1 MSLRLRPLPE
11 SRHFDAALLAAFRRE
26 RRTKYAQAGNAYLVW
41 EAIIVAALAAA
52 LTFILSPRALI
63 VAYVA
68 CAWIGLVIVLYALSM
83 RSHRFPE
90 ATYSELVAFV
100 AVLPAQLALVYAFS
114 LDEEAI
120 GWPTHT
126 LLFATV
132 AISLPLSTLAFVASF
147 RAFTIWL
154 AVLIPTYAIT
164 LFIIDVPAAAATIN
178 LISILTLTSLVALS
192 SWSLSQNALANFF
205 LEYSLR
211 AEQEKSERL
220 LHNLMPADIAE
231 RLKRGESVADP
242 FPAATVA
249 FVDIVGSSAFAR
261 QVSPDEFLATLDA
274 IFAIADRHAQ
284 LHKVEKVKT
293 IGDAYLVVA
302 GARGGGDAV
311 GAVQFALG
319 VIRDVAAFAARHDLP
334 IGIRA
339 GLHMGPVIG
348 GVIGNQRSIYDYWG
362 DTMNTAARLESAARP
377 NAIAV
382 SEPVYRAV
390 SRVAA
395 FDPPRMVQLKGIGD
409 FAVYDHAP
417 ELW

>member
-1 MSLRLRPLPE
+1 MRLRPARQAEPY
-11 SRHFDAALLAAFRRE
+11 FAALNAAYMRE
-26 RRTKYAQAGNAYLVW
+26 RRTKHARWYFGGSLLGGSMVVVF
-41 EAIIVAALAAA
+41 AIALA
-52 LTFILSPRALI
+52 FILSPRASIIALLACGWI
-63 VAYVA
+63 VLAV
-68 CAWIGLVIVLYALSM
+68 VLYALFT
-83 RSHRFPE
+83 RSKRFVE
-90 ATYSELVAFV
+90 AQYAELVVNV
-100 AVLPAQLALVYAFS
+100 AALLGEIGLVYALS
-114 LDEEAI
+114 LDEEII
-120 GWPTHT
+120 GWPAHT
-126 LLFATV
+126 VLFV
-132 AISLPLSTLAFVASF
+132 IVIILVSYSTFSF
-147 RAFTIWL
+147 LTNFRVFTLWL
-154 AVLIPTYAIT
+154 AVLIPVYVASLFAIG
-164 LFIIDVPAAAATIN
+164 VPAAPTIIN
-178 LISILTLTSLVALS
+178 LLSVLTLTSLA
-192 SWSLSQNALANFF
+192 ALANWLLSQQGLANFE
-205 LEYSLR
+205 LENSLR
-211 AEQEKSERL
+211 TEKEKSERL
-220 LHNLMPADIAE
+220 LHTLVPADIAE

-261 QVSPDEFLATLDA
+261 QVSPDEFIATLDA

-293 IGDAYLVVA
+293 IGDAYLVIA
-302 GARGGGDAV
+302 GARDGGDAV

-319 VIRDVAAFAARHDLP
+319 VIRDVAAFAARRELA

-339 GLHMGPVIG
+339 GLHTGPVIG
-348 GVIGNQRSIYDYWG
+348 GVIGSQRSMYDYWG

-382 SEPVYRAV
+382 SELVYRAV

>member
-1 MSLRLRPLPE
+1 MVV
-11 SRHFDAALLAAFRRE
+11 AF
-26 RRTKYAQAGNAYLVW
+26 
-41 EAIIVAALAAA
+41 AIA
-52 LTFILSPRALI
+52 LTFILRSRSLLI
-63 VAYVA
+63 AHLSS
-68 CAWIGLVIVLYALSM
+68 AWIVLAVALYASFT
-83 RSHRFPE
+83 RSDRFPD
-90 ATYSELVAFV
+90 ARYAELGVNV
-100 AVLPAQLALVYAFS
+100 AVLPGELGFVYALS
-114 LDEEAI
+114 LDEDII
-120 GWPTHT
+120 GWPAHT
-126 LLFATV
+126 VLFDIV
-132 AISLPLSTLAFVASF
+132 IILVSYSTFAFLTNF
-147 RAFTIWL
+147 RAFALWL
-154 AVLIPTYAIT
+154 AVLVPVYVASLFAIG
-164 LFIIDVPAAAATIN
+164 VPVAPMTIN
-178 LISILTLTSLVALS
+178 LLSVLTLISMAALS
-192 SWSLSQNALANFF
+192 NWTLSRQGLANFQ
-205 LEYSLR
+205 LESELR
-211 AEQEKSERL
+211 GEKEKSERL
-220 LHNLMPADIAE
+220 LHTLVPADIAE

-242 FPAATVA
+242 YPAATVA

-319 VIRDVAAFAARHDLP
+319 VIRDVADFAARHELP

-395 FDPPRMVQLKGIGD
+395 FYPPRIVQLKGIGD

>member
-1 MSLRLRPLPE
+1 MRPWTPRKTEPYL
-11 SRHFDAALLAAFRRE
+11 SALHAAFVRE
-26 RRTKYAQAGNAYLVW
+26 RRTKNARLYFVGALLGGSMVVAF
-41 EAIIVAALAAA
+41 AIA
-52 LTFILSPRALI
+52 LTFILRPRSLLI
-63 VAYVA
+63 AHLS
-68 CAWIGLVIVLYALSM
+68 CAWIALVAALYASFTRSDRFPDARYAELGVNVAMLPGELGFVYALS
-83 RSHRFPE
+83 
-90 ATYSELVAFV
+90 
-100 AVLPAQLALVYAFS
+100 
-114 LDEEAI
+114 LDEDII
-120 GWPTHT
+120 GWPAHT
-126 LLFATV
+126 VLFDIV
-132 AISLPLSTLAFVASF
+132 IILVSYSTFAFLTNF
-147 RAFTIWL
+147 RAFALWL
-154 AVLIPTYAIT
+154 AVLVPVYVASLFAIG
-164 LFIIDVPAAAATIN
+164 VPVAPMTIN
-178 LISILTLTSLVALS
+178 LLSVLSLISLAALS
-192 SWSLSQNALANFF
+192 NWTLSRQGLANFQ
-205 LEYSLR
+205 LESELR
-211 AEQEKSERL
+211 GEKEKSERL
-220 LHNLMPADIAE
+220 LHTLVPADIAE

-261 QVSPDEFLATLDA
+261 QVSPDEFVATLDA

-319 VIRDVAAFAARHDLP
+319 VIRDVAAFAARRELA

-339 GLHMGPVIG
+339 GLHTGPVIG
-348 GVIGNQRSIYDYWG
+348 GVIGSQRSIYDYWG

-409 FAVYDHAP
+409 FAVYDHVP